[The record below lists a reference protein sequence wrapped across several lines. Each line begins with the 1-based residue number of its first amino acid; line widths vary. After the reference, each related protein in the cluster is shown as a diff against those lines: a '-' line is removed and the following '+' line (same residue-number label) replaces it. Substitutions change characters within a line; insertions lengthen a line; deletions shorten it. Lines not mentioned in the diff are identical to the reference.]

1 MSDIEVDYLEERGPG
16 IAELPTGQDGMVLLG
31 GDPAE
36 EEQQAPP
43 VYPGWEQETVEQFL
57 MGFGAG
63 THMLIGA
70 AEKDWLMTKR
80 DLARIAPPLTRIM
93 NRWEPAVRMSPYAD
107 PLLVAHGFALYG
119 WRSGLER
126 NRALRDA
133 AAAEGEVIDGA
144 AYQRTG
150 TDQHADVDDA
160 GDDHDDG
167 PGYFPT
173 TAREEQ

>member
-1 MSDIEVDYLEERGPG
+1 MSDLEVDYLEERGPG
-16 IAELPTGQDGMVLLG
+16 VAELPAAQDGMVLLG

-36 EEQQAPP
+36 EEPAPP

-70 AEKDWLMTKR
+70 AEKDWLMTRR
-80 DLARIAPPLTRIM
+80 DLERIAPPLTRIM

-119 WRSGLER
+119 WRSALER
-126 NRALRDA
+126 NRALRDQA
-133 AAAEGEVIDGA
+133 AEEGEVIDGA
-144 AYQRTG
+144 AYERPRAKQ
-150 TDQHADVDDA
+150 ADVEDA
-160 GDDHDDG
+160 GEDDDNDVA
-167 PGYFPT
+167 PGYFP
-173 TAREEQ
+173 AA